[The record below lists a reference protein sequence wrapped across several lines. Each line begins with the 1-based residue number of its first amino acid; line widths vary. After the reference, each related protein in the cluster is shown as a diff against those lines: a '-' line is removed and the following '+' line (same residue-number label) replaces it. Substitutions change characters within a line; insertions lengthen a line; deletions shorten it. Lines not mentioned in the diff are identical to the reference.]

1 MRRLAER
8 FNVWINVRPVDGA
21 GIVECPF
28 DEVAGVVKSKLV
40 GDRLGSFEVFD
51 QFGFDQFA
59 LGHADICQVETL
71 QATTVND
78 SAGDFFLSHN
88 ATKYATDPQ
97 APASPV
103 PCFPTAQFPHGFP
116 TL

>member
-8 FNVWINVRPVDGA
+8 FNVWVNVRPVDGA

-59 LGHADICQVETL
+59 FGHADICQVGTS

-88 ATKYATDPQ
+88 ATKFATAPQ
-97 APASPV
+97 AQASPV
-103 PCFPTAQFPHGFP
+103 PCFPTAQFPHGFR

>member
-28 DEVAGVVKSKLV
+28 HKVARVVKSKLV
-40 GDRLGSFEVFD
+40 GDRLGSFEVSD

-59 LGHADICQVETL
+59 LGYADICQVETS
-71 QATTVND
+71 QATTVNN

-88 ATKYATDPQ
+88 ATKFATAPQ
-97 APASPV
+97 ARALPV
-103 PCFPTAQFPHGFP
+103 PCFPTAQFAHGFR